1 MRKHFTLM
9 VSTLAI
15 ATLSYGN
22 AHADETS
29 VCLVTKTENN
39 PFFVKMKEGATAKA
53 AELGMKLLSY
63 AGKAEGDVD
72 TQISAIE
79 SCIAAGAKGILL
91 VPNDSSALVPV
102 VKQAREQ
109 GVLVVAL
116 DTPLAPADA
125 ADATF
130 ATDNFKAGVL
140 IGEWAKGRMGEKA
153 SDAKIALLNLNAQQI
168 TVDYMRNQGFMS
180 GFGIDIKDKTRIGD
194 EDDSR
199 IVGNEASNSNEE
211 GGRTA
216 MESLLQVNPEIN
228 LVYTI
233 NEPAAAGAHEAI
245 KAAGLEDQITIVSI
259 DGGCP
264 GVNNVKQGIIGA
276 TSMQFPL
283 QMASMGVE
291 AIKTFVESGKKPQA
305 SDGLDFVDTGTE
317 LVTDHPVEG
326 TKSMSSED
334 ALKKCWG

>member
-1 MRKHFTLM
+1 
-9 VSTLAI
+9 
-15 ATLSYGN
+15 
-22 AHADETS
+22 
-29 VCLVTKTENN
+29 
-39 PFFVKMKEGATAKA
+39 
-53 AELGMKLLSY
+53 
-63 AGKAEGDVD
+63 
-72 TQISAIE
+72 
-79 SCIAAGAKGILL
+79 
-91 VPNDSSALVPV
+91 
-102 VKQAREQ
+102 
-109 GVLVVAL
+109 
-116 DTPLAPADA
+116 
-125 ADATF
+125 
-130 ATDNFKAGVL
+130 
-140 IGEWAKGRMGEKA
+140 MGEKA

-180 GFGIDIKDKTRIGD
+180 GFGIDIKNKTRIGD
-194 EDDSR
+194 EDDGR
-199 IVGNEASNSNEE
+199 IIGNEASNSNEE

-291 AIKTFVESGKKPQA
+291 AIKTFVDSGKKPQT

-326 TKSMSSED
+326 TKSMSSEE

>member
-1 MRKHFTLM
+1 MMRKYLTLM
-9 VSTLAI
+9 LSTIAI
-15 ATLSYGN
+15 SVISFGSAR
-22 AHADETS
+22 ADETS

-63 AGKAEGDVD
+63 AGKAEGDVRH
-72 TQISAIE
+72 QISAIE

-125 ADATF
+125 ADAIF

-264 GVNNVKQGIIGA
+264 GVNNVKQGIIG
-276 TSMQFPL
+276 
-283 QMASMGVE
+283 
-291 AIKTFVESGKKPQA
+291 
-305 SDGLDFVDTGTE
+305 
-317 LVTDHPVEG
+317 
-326 TKSMSSED
+326 
-334 ALKKCWG
+334 

>member
-1 MRKHFTLM
+1 MRNFKAGMISATA
-9 VSTLAI
+9 LA
-15 ATLSYGN
+15 ALACGN
-22 AHADETS
+22 AHADETN

-39 PFFVKMKEGATAKA
+39 PFFVKMKEGASAKA
-53 AELGMKLLSY
+53 TELGMKLLSY

-79 SCIAAGAKGILL
+79 SCVAAGAKGILL

-102 VKQAREQ
+102 VKQARDQ
-109 GVLVVAL
+109 GVLVIAL

-140 IGEWAKGRMGEKA
+140 IGQWAKARLG
-153 SDAKIALLNLNAQQI
+153 DAAKDAQIALLNLNAQQI

-216 MESLLQVNPEIN
+216 MESLLQINPGIN

-233 NEPAAAGAHEAI
+233 NEPAAAGAYEAI
-245 KAAGLEDQITIVSI
+245 KAGGLQDKITIVSI

-291 AIKTFVESGKKPQA
+291 AIRKFIDTGNKPQVSA
-305 SDGLDFVDTGTE
+305 ELGFVDTGTE
-317 LVTDHPVEG
+317 LVTDHPVNG
-326 TKSMSSED
+326 VKSMSSDE

>member
-1 MRKHFTLM
+1 MTGF
-9 VSTLAI
+9 VSAAALA
-15 ATLSYGN
+15 ALACGS
-22 AHADETS
+22 ARADENNI
-29 VCLVTKTENN
+29 CLVTKTENN
-39 PFFVKMKEGATAKA
+39 PFFVKMKEGASAKA
-53 AELGMKLLSY
+53 DELGMKLLSY

-79 SCIAAGAKGILL
+79 SCVAAGAKGILL

-102 VKQAREQ
+102 VKQARDQ
-109 GVLVVAL
+109 GVLVIAL

-140 IGEWAKGRMGEKA
+140 IGQWAKARMG
-153 SDAKIALLNLNAQQI
+153 DAAKDAQIALLNLNAQQI

-216 MESLLQVNPEIN
+216 MESLLQINPGIN

-233 NEPAAAGAHEAI
+233 NEPAAAGAYEAI
-245 KAAGLEDQITIVSI
+245 KAGGLQDKITIVSI

-264 GVNNVKQGIIGA
+264 GVNNVKQGVIGA

-291 AIKTFVESGKKPQA
+291 AIKKFIDTGSKPEA
-305 SDGLDFVDTGTE
+305 SAELGFVDTGTE
-317 LVTDHPVEG
+317 LVTDHPVDG
-326 TKSMSSED
+326 VKSISSDE

>member
-1 MRKHFTLM
+1 
-9 VSTLAI
+9 
-15 ATLSYGN
+15 
-22 AHADETS
+22 
-29 VCLVTKTENN
+29 
-39 PFFVKMKEGATAKA
+39 
-53 AELGMKLLSY
+53 
-63 AGKAEGDVD
+63 
-72 TQISAIE
+72 
-79 SCIAAGAKGILL
+79 
-91 VPNDSSALVPV
+91 
-102 VKQAREQ
+102 
-109 GVLVVAL
+109 
-116 DTPLAPADA
+116 
-125 ADATF
+125 
-130 ATDNFKAGVL
+130 
-140 IGEWAKGRMGEKA
+140 
-153 SDAKIALLNLNAQQI
+153 
-168 TVDYMRNQGFMS
+168 
-180 GFGIDIKDKTRIGD
+180 
-194 EDDSR
+194 
-199 IVGNEASNSNEE
+199 
-211 GGRTA
+211 

-326 TKSMSSED
+326 TKSMSSEE

>member
-1 MRKHFTLM
+1 MRNFKSAMISATA
-9 VSTLAI
+9 LA
-15 ATLSYGN
+15 ALACGS
-22 AHADETS
+22 AHAAETN

-39 PFFVKMKEGATAKA
+39 PFFVKMKEGASAKA

-79 SCIAAGAKGILL
+79 SCVAAGAKGILL

-102 VKQAREQ
+102 VKQARDQ
-109 GVLVVAL
+109 GVMVIAL

-140 IGEWAKGRMGEKA
+140 IGQWAKARLG
-153 SDAKIALLNLNAQQI
+153 DAAKDAQIALLNLNAQQI

-194 EDDSR
+194 EDDIR

-216 MESLLQVNPEIN
+216 MESLLQVNPGIN

-233 NEPAAAGAHEAI
+233 NEPAAAGAYEAI
-245 KAAGLEDQITIVSI
+245 KAASLQDKITIVSI

-291 AIKTFVESGKKPQA
+291 AIKKFIDTGSKPQA
-305 SDGLDFVDTGTE
+305 SSDLGFVDTGTE
-317 LVTDHPVEG
+317 LVTDHPVDG
-326 TKSMSSED
+326 VKSISSDE